1 MNAVS
6 YDLYR
11 TFWAIGKT
19 GSLTKAA
26 ELLYVTQP
34 NVSQA
39 LKSLEAQVGGIL
51 CERSKRGVVLTPEGR
66 ALFEALDQAVGHIEK
81 GERQLESLLNLHS
94 GLVSISA
101 SDTVCNYHLLPRL
114 RAFLEAHPNIRL
126 EVTNRTSLETLELVR
141 SQRVDLGFV
150 NDPVPDPGL
159 VYIHCLDLT
168 EILIAGPRFRGLAK
182 APRSLAECLSHPL
195 ILLERKSASRLFLDR
210 QLQERGLA
218 ARPILELGSL
228 DLIISFVRNDFGLA
242 FIPDALCG
250 HLIDSETLFRV
261 PLQENL
267 PPRALAMVELK
278 GRVVSHATR
287 ACQKHI
293 LSGQPDQPLK
303 G

>member
-1 MNAVS
+1 MGAVS
-6 YDLYR
+6 YELYR

-19 GSLTKAA
+19 GSVTKAA
-26 ELLYVTQP
+26 ELLHVTQP

-51 CERSKRGVVLTPEGR
+51 CERSKKGVTLTPEGR

-81 GERQLESLLNLHS
+81 GERQLESLLNLNS

-150 NDPVPDPGL
+150 NDPPPDPDL
-159 VYIHCLDLT
+159 AYTHCLDLT
-168 EILIAGPRFRGLAK
+168 EVLVAGTRYRGLAG
-182 APRSLAECLSHPL
+182 APRSLAECLAYPL
-195 ILLERKSASRLFLDR
+195 ILLERKSVSRLFLDR

-228 DLIISFVRNDFGLA
+228 DLIISFARNNFGLA
-242 FIPDALCG
+242 FIPYELCG
-250 HLIDSETLFRV
+250 HLIDGETLFQV
-261 PLQENL
+261 PLQERL

-278 GRVVSHATR
+278 GRVLSHATR
-287 ACQKHI
+287 AFQNHVLHGKMEF
-293 LSGQPDQPLK
+293 
-303 G
+303 